1 MAVELNDVKKAIE
14 KAIPGSKASVT
25 NAMKDGQHYEIT
37 VQSDSFKGKSL
48 VEQHKIV
55 HDSIKELRKQM
66 HAVVIHTELSLE
78 KKPRKEN
85 PEKTQKESREG
96 IKNPAAKDLKE
107 MVREAIAH
115 NDVTVFIKG
124 TPSQPLCGFSAKVV
138 YILNELGVKYKSVNI
153 FDDVMIK
160 PALVEMSGWPTT
172 PQVFIKGTLIGG
184 CDITEEMYASG
195 ELQKMLKD
203 AKILA

>member
-1 MAVELNDVKKAIE
+1 MIETSKVKQAIE

-25 NAMKDGQHYEIT
+25 NAIKDGQHYEIN

-48 VEQHKIV
+48 VEQHKMV
-55 HDSIKELRKQM
+55 HDSIKELRQHM

-85 PEKTQKESREG
+85 SEKTQKETREG
-96 IKNPAAKDLKE
+96 IKSPAANLKE

-124 TPSQPLCGFSAKVV
+124 PPSQPLCGFSAKVV
-138 YILNELGVKYKSVNI
+138 YMLNELGVKYKSVNI

-160 PALVEMSGWPTT
+160 PTLVEMTGWPTT

-195 ELQKMLKD
+195 ELQKILKD

>member
-1 MAVELNDVKKAIE
+1 MIETTKVKQAIE
-14 KAIPGSKASVT
+14 KAIPGSKANVT
-25 NAMKDGQHYEIT
+25 NALKDGQHYEII

-48 VEQHKIV
+48 VDQHKMV
-55 HDSIKELRKQM
+55 HDSIKELRQQM

-85 PEKTQKESREG
+85 SQKTDKKENAP
-96 IKNPAAKDLKE
+96 KNLKE

-115 NDVTVFIKG
+115 NDVAVFIKG
-124 TPSQPLCGFSAKVV
+124 TPEQPLCGFSAKVV

-160 PALVEMSGWPTT
+160 STLVEMTGWPTT

-184 CDITEEMYASG
+184 ADITEEMYASG
-195 ELQKMLKD
+195 ELQKMLKE
-203 AKILA
+203 AKILV

>member
-1 MAVELNDVKKAIE
+1 MIETSKVKQAIE

-25 NAMKDGQHYEIT
+25 NTTKDGQHYEIT
-37 VQSDSFKGKSL
+37 VKSDSFKGKSL
-48 VEQHKIV
+48 VEQHKMI
-55 HDSIKELRKQM
+55 HDSIKELRKNM

-85 PEKTQKESREG
+85 SEEAVKERKEVSEPKVL
-96 IKNPAAKDLKE
+96 IKE
-107 MVREAIAH
+107 MIREAIAH

-138 YILNELGVKYKSVNI
+138 YMLNELGVKYKSVNI

-160 PALVEMSGWPTT
+160 PTLVEMTGWPTT

-195 ELQKMLKD
+195 ELQKMLRD
-203 AKILA
+203 AKILN